1 MYDHK
6 SYRIYRIS
14 ILIVRMIVC
23 GLLGVF
29 TVYDQYSDH
38 NRPIVITMVE
48 LRKNNGD
55 YEFIFCSVF
64 GSVT

>member
-1 MYDHK
+1 
-6 SYRIYRIS
+6 
-14 ILIVRMIVC
+14 MIVC